1 MARDKQTED
10 SLKTLLGQSEP
21 SDFAARFA
29 GVRPGAVPS
38 TPIVWP
44 SDQHVPNQIQQV
56 KANAPAQVPFAIPT
70 NQPGRPVVAPR
81 TTPGMVKNV
90 RVITRQVTT
99 PDGQTKKQVTVA
111 FTHPPNDPYFAG
123 ANIYLHKSGAEPVLV
138 ASGAKSPLQF
148 VTDASSVPHAVH
160 VTSVGNQGETDVMK
174 SPAAPLSLQVTKSGG
189 GVSSSSSASSSA
201 TGNLLQVNPTQTDP
215 VTGAPIIQPV
225 PPVKVIGG
233 FPPSTKVSL
242 DNLSDGGTTGRT
254 KQSELVNNTVMRV
267 NDGTNIRTASQI
279 TGVVHSTSG
288 AGAGVIDNAA
298 VIHSRPEG
306 IGTTVQKLNSSG
318 LLLDADQVAADGTNY
333 LRSPQFSGSAIAV
346 ENPNFV
352 LGVAGYS
359 ATAGAITQDTASPF
373 TNGKSLKHTTT
384 VQDSDVIGTRLF
396 KVTPGDVFY
405 FSIYAKSDGV
415 YNGFG
420 SLVWKDGSQNFLSE
434 SDLSYGT
441 STSWAQYTFTATAP
455 ANAAYVEV
463 VILARGDA
471 GGLSQSAWVTDVHL
485 VRTASLDNEVA
496 NGTNYIRTPQ
506 YAGSAI
512 VVENSNF
519 VAGTAGWG
527 SANATLSQVPNSPF
541 TNGKAL
547 QVSTAAQFAGA
558 QSNRHYKVTPGDQF
572 FISGYVN
579 SDGIFEA
586 KIQVT
591 YFDGSGAFLGSDGA
605 ISIATSWTQIS
616 GTGTAPANTAYI
628 TIDLVRVDAT
638 GGTHICWFTDIHVV
652 RTASLDNEVA
662 DGPTFVRIGNVNAD
676 HTFHVSTSLNNQAVL
691 TGSPA
696 ASVSYTS
703 TTSSIQWSWGAF
715 TLYFSDGSTVSV
727 ASGSQNFTGLASA
740 TTYFFEFYV
749 VKATATMTCVKS
761 DNSTAP
767 ASTQFLAQ
775 TVGADGHA
783 IEVTDITA
791 ATTSSGTGGGSG
803 GGGTCFSGDV
813 KVKTPQGFVRMD
825 ELPEKCV
832 IINLTGEHEAE
843 VIVHRNALEPMR
855 VMSGGGLVTN
865 SHLLR
870 EPDGAWLAAS
880 SLFSE
885 KAPQTPRT
893 LYNIH
898 VITQR
903 PENMHYILENGYIAH
918 NKKRVSCFSGDAQI
932 LTARGWQRLDKL
944 PSTFT
949 VKNSDGIFPARLV
962 KHEDCSQSV
971 YELPD
976 GSTVTADHFI
986 RRSGQ
991 TGWTLAHE
999 VLPASS
1005 KSPSTLFNV
1014 IVEGSDHF
1022 ALSNGYEANDMEG
1035 NS

>member
-1 MARDKQTED
+1 MRQIQSKQFHSRSARTTKMSRDTKTES
-10 SLKTLLGQSEP
+10 SLKNLLGPAEP
-21 SDFAARFA
+21 LDFAARFA

-44 SDQHVPNQIQQV
+44 TDQHAPNQISQI
-56 KANAPAQVPFAIPT
+56 KSISPAQTTFAIPT
-70 NQPGRPVVAPR
+70 NQPGRPVVPSK
-81 TTPGMVKNV
+81 TTPNMVSNV
-90 RVITRQVTT
+90 RVTT
-99 PDGQTKKQVTVA
+99 KQISTPTGTKKQVTVQ

-123 ANIYLHKSGAEPVLV
+123 ANIYLHKSGNEPVLV

-160 VTSVGNQGETDVMK
+160 VTSVGNQGETDVLK
-174 SPAAPLSLQVTKSGG
+174 SPAAALSLQVTKSGG
-189 GVSSSSSASSSA
+189 GVSSSSANSSA

-233 FPPSTKVSL
+233 FPPPTKVSL
-242 DNLSDGGTTGRT
+242 DNLSDGGTSGRT

-267 NDGTNIRTASQI
+267 NDGTNIRTASQL
-279 TGVVHSTSG
+279 TGVVHYTSG

-318 LLLDADQVAADGTNY
+318 LLVDADQVAADGVTFDRHQHDSHFENILQNGDATNGT
-333 LRSPQFSGSAIAV
+333 LHWFSSGTGGATTVSEADPWGTIRNVIRSGTCSSFDLLNNPGTNSGGAGEIRITPGDTYVYDFWCKTGGTGTWKLFNTNTAGGTSIQTIGAPTGWTHVVAQFTFPTTGTIFYSTGLSLV
-346 ENPNFV
+346 NT
-352 LGVAGYS
+352 S
-359 ATAGAITQDTASPF
+359 ATADTI
-373 TNGKSLKHTTT
+373 
-384 VQDSDVIGTRLF
+384 DVCAATIR
-396 KVTPGDVFY
+396 KV
-405 FSIYAKSDGV
+405 
-415 YNGFG
+415 
-420 SLVWKDGSQNFLSE
+420 
-434 SDLSYGT
+434 
-441 STSWAQYTFTATAP
+441 
-455 ANAAYVEV
+455 
-463 VILARGDA
+463 RG
-471 GGLSQSAWVTDVHL
+471 
-485 VRTASLDNEVA
+485 LDN
-496 NGTNYIRTPQ
+496 
-506 YAGSAI
+506 
-512 VVENSNF
+512 
-519 VAGTAGWG
+519 
-527 SANATLSQVPNSPF
+527 
-541 TNGKAL
+541 
-547 QVSTAAQFAGA
+547 
-558 QSNRHYKVTPGDQF
+558 D
-572 FISGYVN
+572 
-579 SDGIFEA
+579 
-586 KIQVT
+586 
-591 YFDGSGAFLGSDGA
+591 
-605 ISIATSWTQIS
+605 
-616 GTGTAPANTAYI
+616 
-628 TIDLVRVDAT
+628 
-638 GGTHICWFTDIHVV
+638 
-652 RTASLDNEVA
+652 VA
-662 DGPTFVRIGNVNAD
+662 DGVTFVRIGNVNAD

-696 ASVSYTS
+696 ASPSYTS
-703 TTSSIQWSWGAF
+703 TTTSITWSWGAF

-727 ASGSQNFTGLASA
+727 SSGSQGFTGLTAS

-749 VKATATMTCVKS
+749 VKATATMICVKS

-783 IEVTDITA
+783 IEITDITA

-825 ELPEKCV
+825 ELGEKCV
-832 IINLTGEHEAE
+832 VVNLTGEHEAE
-843 VIVHRNALEPMR
+843 VIVHHNAFEPTR
-855 VMSGGGLVTN
+855 VMPCGSLVTEA
-865 SHLLR
+865 HLLR
-870 EPDGAWLAAS
+870 QSDGTWVPAS
-880 SLFSE
+880 SLFPE
-885 KAPQTPRT
+885 KAPQTSRT
-893 LYNIH
+893 LYDIH
-898 VITQR
+898 VIT
-903 PENMHYILENGYIAH
+903 ENPDDMHYILENGYIAH

-991 TGWTLAHE
+991 TGWSPAHE
-999 VLPASS
+999 VLPPSS

-1022 ALSNGYEANDMEG
+1022 ALSSGFEANDMEG